1 VSGSASPRRLGR
13 VVVDFTPL
21 VAGGANGGAKPMT
34 MELVQRMGRVAP
46 HVSFVLLATP
56 AGYDELA
63 PLEAPNMTRLRVA
76 DEQPTTPVALPSPAP
91 ARPPAGSTQAARLR
105 RRVYRALA
113 TRLPPSAI
121 FRIDRTYAAVSR
133 LQHRL
138 ESLAPKPLAAAL
150 GADTLF
156 CPFTAPYFH
165 VPGLPTISLVHDVQY
180 RLYPRFFSSAERAE
194 RDRDFMRAVRQADR
208 ITCTSQFVRHA
219 IIETGAVA
227 PDRVVAIHPR
237 LSRRLIRPE
246 VDGADLLA
254 RWQLESDR
262 FLVYPANFWPHKNH
276 QLLLTALGMHRAR
289 HPDSRLKIVC
299 TGERNQYFDA
309 ISTAAHRMGL
319 ADRVVFP
326 GFVSDDQLATL
337 YASSLGIVFPS
348 LYEGFG
354 LPVLEAMAFGKPVL
368 CSRSTSLPEVAGDA
382 ALFFDPRSPR
392 DLCDAMTRL
401 QSEPGLADQMA
412 RAGARHVASLGNA
425 DDAAREYLDLFART
439 SSSTGLR
446 TRAARGLHM
455 RLGRSA

>member
-1 VSGSASPRRLGR
+1 MSGPASPRRLAR
-13 VVVDFTPL
+13 IVVDFTPL

-34 MELVQRMGRVAP
+34 MELVHRMARVAP
-46 HVSFVLLATP
+46 DVSFVLLATP

-63 PLEAPNMTRLRVA
+63 LLEGPNMTRLRVA
-76 DEQPTTPVALPSPAP
+76 DERPTARLAVPGPAP
-91 ARPPAGSTQAARLR
+91 ARLSASAQPVRLR
-105 RRVYRALA
+105 RQIYRALA
-113 TRLPPSAI
+113 ARLPPPAI
-121 FRIDRTYAAVSR
+121 YRIDRAYAAISR

-138 ESLAPKPLAAAL
+138 ESLAAKPLAAAL

-165 VPGLPTISLVHDVQY
+165 LPGLPTISLVHDVQY

-208 ITCTSQFVRHA
+208 LTCTSQFVRQT
-219 IIETGAVA
+219 IIQTGVVA
-227 PDRVVAIHPR
+227 PERVVAIHPR
-237 LSRRLIRPE
+237 LSRRLIRHA
-246 VDGADLLA
+246 VDGSDMLG
-254 RWQLESDR
+254 RWHLEPDR

-276 QLLLTALGMHRAR
+276 QLLLTALGMQRAAQ
-289 HPDSRLKIVC
+289 PDSGLKVVC
-299 TGERNQYFDA
+299 TGERNRYFEG
-309 ISTAAHRMGL
+309 ISAAADRMGL

-326 GFVSDDQLATL
+326 GFVEDDQLAAL

-368 CSRSTSLPEVAGDA
+368 CSRATSLPEVAGDA

-392 DLCDAMTRL
+392 ELCDAMTRL
-401 QSEPGLADQMA
+401 LTEPGLGERMA
-412 RAGARHVASLGNA
+412 RAGVSHVASLGNA
-425 DDAAREYLDLFART
+425 DDAARDYLNLFAGT
-439 SSSTGLR
+439 SSRTGLR
-446 TRAARGLHM
+446 RRAAPGLPP

>member
-1 VSGSASPRRLGR
+1 MSTPAARRLNR

-46 HVSFVLLATP
+46 DVSFILLATP
-56 AGYDELA
+56 AGYEELA

-76 DEQPTTPVALPSPAP
+76 HEQPTTPAALPSPAP
-91 ARPPAGSTQAARLR
+91 PPPQAGQPVRLR
-105 RRVYRALA
+105 RQLYRALSR
-113 TRLPPSAI
+113 RLPPPAI
-121 FRIDRTYAAVSR
+121 YRIDRTYAAISR

-208 ITCTSQFVRHA
+208 ITCTSQFVRQT
-219 IIETGAVA
+219 IIETGAIA
-227 PDRVVAIHPR
+227 PERVVAIHPR
-237 LSRRLIRPE
+237 LSRRLVKPE
-246 VDGADLLA
+246 LDGADLLA

-276 QLLLTALGMHRAR
+276 QLLLTALGMHRAA
-289 HPDSRLKIVC
+289 HPESRLKIVC
-299 TGERNQYFDA
+299 TGELNRYFDG
-309 ISTAAHRMGL
+309 ISTS
-319 ADRVVFP
+319 ADRMALSDWLVFP
-326 GFVSDDQLATL
+326 GFVSDEQLASL

-368 CSRSTSLPEVAGDA
+368 CSRATSLPEVAGDA

-392 DLCDAMTRL
+392 DLSDAMSRL
-401 QSEPGLADQMA
+401 AADPALADRLA
-412 RAGARHVASLGNA
+412 RAGVRHVASLGDA
-425 DDAAREYLDLFART
+425 DDAARDYLDLFART
-439 SSSTGLR
+439 STHAGLR
-446 TRAARGLHM
+446 TRAARDLHL

>member
-1 VSGSASPRRLGR
+1 VSTPAARRLNR

-34 MELVQRMGRVAP
+34 MELVQRMARVAP
-46 HVSFVLLATP
+46 DVSFILLATP

-76 DEQPTTPVALPSPAP
+76 DEQPTTPVALSSPAP
-91 ARPPAGSTQAARLR
+91 PTQGPQPVRFR
-105 RRVYRALA
+105 RRLYRALA

-121 FRIDRTYAAVSR
+121 YRIDRTYAAVSWLR
-133 LQHRL
+133 HRL
-138 ESLAPKPLAAAL
+138 ETLAPKPLAAAL

-208 ITCTSQFVRHA
+208 ITCTSQFVRHT
-219 IIETGAVA
+219 IIETGAIA

-237 LSRRLIRPE
+237 LSRRLVKPE
-246 VDGADLLA
+246 LDGADLLG
-254 RWQLESDR
+254 RWQLEPDR

-276 QLLLTALGMHRAR
+276 QLLLTALGMHRAT
-289 HPDSRLKIVC
+289 HPESRLKIVC
-299 TGERNQYFDA
+299 TGELNHYYDA
-309 ISTAAHRMGL
+309 ISAS
-319 ADRVVFP
+319 ADRMSLSDWLVFP
-326 GFVSDDQLATL
+326 GFVSDDQLSSL
-337 YASSLGIVFPS
+337 YAASLGIVFPS

-368 CSRSTSLPEVAGDA
+368 CSRATSLPEVAGDA

-392 DLCDAMTRL
+392 DLSDAMARL
-401 QSEPGLADQMA
+401 VTDPTLADRLA
-412 RAGARHVASLGNA
+412 KAGVRHVASLGDA
-425 DDAAREYLDLFART
+425 DDAARDYLDLFART
-439 SSSTGLR
+439 SSSVGVR
-446 TRAARGLHM
+446 TRAARGIHL
-455 RLGRSA
+455 RLGRLA

>member
-1 VSGSASPRRLGR
+1 VSSPASPRRLGR

-46 HVSFVLLATP
+46 AVSFILLATP

-63 PLEAPNMTRLRVA
+63 QLEAPNMSRLRVA
-76 DEQPTTPVALPSPAP
+76 DEQPTTPAAPSGPAP
-91 ARPPAGSTQAARLR
+91 ARPPGSSQPVRLR
-105 RRVYRALA
+105 RRLYRALTA
-113 TRLPPSAI
+113 RLPPSAI
-121 FRIDRTYAAVSR
+121 YRIDRTYAAVSR
-133 LQHRL
+133 LQQRL
-138 ESLAPKPLAAAL
+138 ETLSPKPLAAAL

-180 RLYPRFFSSAERAE
+180 RLYPRFFSLAERAE
-194 RDRDFMRAVRQADR
+194 RDRDFMRAVRHADR
-208 ITCTSQFVRHA
+208 ITCTSQFVRA
-219 IIETGAVA
+219 TIIETGAVA

-254 RWQLESDR
+254 RWQLEPDR

-276 QLLLTALGMHRAR
+276 QLLLTALGMHRAA
-289 HPDSRLKIVC
+289 HPESRLKVVC
-299 TGERNQYFDA
+299 TGERNHYFDA
-309 ISTAAHRMGL
+309 ICTAADRMGL
-319 ADRVVFP
+319 ADHVVFP
-326 GFVSDDQLATL
+326 GFVSDNQLAAL

-368 CSRSTSLPEVAGDA
+368 CSRATSLPEVAGDA

-392 DLCDAMTRL
+392 DLSDAMTRL
-401 QSEPGLADQMA
+401 LIEPGLADRMVH
-412 RAGARHVASLGNA
+412 AGASHVASLGDA
-425 DDAAREYLDLFART
+425 DDAARDYLDLFART
-439 SSSTGLR
+439 SSRVGPG
-446 TRAARGLHM
+446 TRAVRGLQW
-455 RLGRSA
+455 RRRRSA